1 MLNLNR
7 HEIIGHLGSNPTLKH
22 LPSGRAVAN
31 LSIATTRV
39 WKDAQGA
46 KREATE
52 WHRVVVWGQ
61 RAEMVAEHLRRGSY
75 VRVVGPSQTQEYTD
89 QDGIKRFTT
98 KLVAQSVDFLS
109 PRVANDRKLPA
120 APEMPEEPA
129 GLDDQA
135 DAQPATGDDEISF

>member
-7 HEIIGHLGSNPTLKH
+7 HEVIGHLGSDPTIKY

-31 LSIATTRV
+31 LSIATTSV

-61 RAEMVAEHLRRGSY
+61 RAELVAEHLRRGSY
-75 VRVVGPSQTQEYTD
+75 VRVVGPSKTQEYTD
-89 QDGIKRFTT
+89 RDGIKRFVT
-98 KLVAQSVDFLS
+98 KLEAQSVDFLT
-109 PRVANDRKLPA
+109 PRPA
-120 APEMPEEPA
+120 TDCNMPEAPAMPEEP
-129 GLDDQA
+129 GNLDQPDG
-135 DAQPATGDDEISF
+135 QPAGGDEETPF